1 MFNLDMTQAC
11 LIAEYWCPVNDLDEI
26 QGALVKGTVSV
37 VSTMRMLSLLI
48 KILESLLFHT
58 LAIAH
63 HKLDN
68 DITHDIA

>member
-1 MFNLDMTQAC
+1 MSPRQRHS
-11 LIAEYWCPVNDLDEI
+11 I
-26 QGALVKGTVSV
+26 SV
-37 VSTMRMLSLLI
+37 VSTMRMLNMLSL
-48 KILESLLFHT
+48 ILESLLFHT